1 MPKNILI
8 VGASRGLGLG
18 LAKQFSSAGWQ
29 VIATVRDPQRAE
41 ALNGLPQLRIETLD
55 MDDAASVDE
64 LAARLAG
71 TPIDVLFVNA
81 GIAGRRTNRPPKP
94 ARRKS
99 ASCSSPTPSLRCAW
113 PNDCCHW

>member
-55 MDDAASVDE
+55 INDAASVDQ

-71 TPIDVLFVNA
+71 TPIDV
-81 GIAGRRTNRPPKP
+81 
-94 ARRKS
+94 
-99 ASCSSPTPSLRCAW
+99 
-113 PNDCCHW
+113 

>member
-41 ALNGLPQLRIETLD
+41 ALNGLPQLRRD
-55 MDDAASVDE
+55 P
-64 LAARLAG
+64 G
-71 TPIDVLFVNA
+71 H
-81 GIAGRRTNRPPKP
+81 GRRGQ
-94 ARRKS
+94 RR
-99 ASCSSPTPSLRCAW
+99 
-113 PNDCCHW
+113 